1 MGLDQYAYTRLPE
14 QSADDVEP
22 DFIWRKHAKLQEFM
36 EKLFAVRTGA
46 DPAELNCS
54 ELELQPEDIATLQ
67 ALVEHGELP
76 DSPGGFF
83 YGHQFQDES
92 ATEYRACDLEFC
104 QWARAILQTR
114 QKVFY
119 SCWW

>member
-14 QSADDVEP
+14 QTPEDIQP
-22 DFIWRKHAKLQEFM
+22 KFIWRKHAKLQEFM
-36 EKLFAVRTGA
+36 ERLFIARTGHGAA
-46 DPAELNCS
+46 DLNCA

-67 ALVEHGELP
+67 AMVEHGKLP
-76 DSPGGFF
+76 DSSGGFF
-83 YGHQFQDES
+83 FGHQFQDDS
-92 ATEYRACDLEFC
+92 AAEYRVRDLEFC

>member
-1 MGLDQYAYTRLPE
+1 MGLDQYAFTADRNQNPE
-14 QSADDVEP
+14 
-22 DFIWRKHAKLQEFM
+22 FTWRKHAKLQEFM
-36 EKLFAVRTGA
+36 EQLFVTRTGSDA
-46 DPAELNCS
+46 AKLNCA

-67 ALVEHGELP
+67 AMIERNELP

-92 ATEYRACDLEFC
+92 ASEYRDKDLEFC
-104 QWARAILQTR
+104 HWARAILRTR
-114 QKVFY
+114 QQVFY

>member
-14 QSADDVEP
+14 QTPSEVQP
-22 DFIWRKHAKLQEFM
+22 DFTWRKHAKLQAFM
-36 EKLFAVRTGA
+36 EQLYEARTGQSA
-46 DPAELNCS
+46 DTLNCG

-67 ALVEHGELP
+67 AMVEQSALP
-76 DSPGGFF
+76 ESPGGFF

-92 ATEYRACDLEFC
+92 AAEYRELDLKFC
-104 QWARAILQTR
+104 EWARTMLQTR
-114 QKVFY
+114 ERVFY